1 MQMTGVGSAVSGAT
15 CPVAFSE
22 TIVPTAVSSSYRL
35 GLVLV
40 TIAMVLVPLLYLLL
54 IGAVG
59 WFLVWH
65 LTADTWILHGKSGG
79 QLRLLGYL
87 TPAVAG
93 ATLLFFM
100 VKPILARRAHR
111 ADPVQVTDAEQPALH
126 ALIREICRQ
135 VRSMLPARVHVD
147 CQVNASA
154 SLRGGVLGVFSCDL
168 DLTIGL
174 PLATGLSVRELSGV
188 LAHEFGHFAQGGGM
202 RMTVLI
208 RSINAWLYRVV
219 HERDAWDSKLE
230 EWSKKGD
237 GRVMIPMAMARLS
250 VWVSRRALAAV
261 TTVGHGVS
269 CYMLRQMEFDADSYE
284 VKVAGTNSFTRT
296 MVRLRELSAGQQM
309 VYRGL
314 QHSLENRAIP
324 GDLPHLF
331 AEYSRRLPDS
341 IRETVQRV
349 SDDRTGPFD
358 THPSDGDRVAAAH
371 AIGARGALVGGDE
384 PATILFREFDRLSAA
399 VTRHHY
405 EDDLGLALDD
415 IRLVTVDEAL
425 RGADDQ
431 QRTQAAIRAF
441 FAGRV
446 SVTRPLRIPLDPV
459 ATREVGDLD
468 TALDASRAAVN
479 ASNVSQNLYRSFEQ
493 LLVRRD
499 LAFCAEHLLLA
510 GMHTV
515 SGDQFS
521 LAEPTLDGARS
532 TQKWA
537 LQEQDVLREE
547 LDAFDVLI
555 ARRLSLTV
563 LMLERRQRSSDA
575 PAMVSAINSL
585 AEALPLVVDARR
597 YVLAMAY
604 LEQAAVLSTSPP
616 VRERMTS
623 LESSLAMCHKRAL
636 EIFSAAPTPA
646 GDVSEQWQRLASNTR
661 SLSPNDFLHSVVELY
676 WACLSRLVRLV
687 VDADAS
693 VDTYASS
700 DAEASNPH

>member
-1 MQMTGVGSAVSGAT
+1 MQMTGVGGAVSGAT
-15 CPVAFSE
+15 SPVAFSE

-40 TIAMVLVPLLYLLL
+40 TIAMILVPLLYLLL

-65 LTADTWILHGKSGG
+65 LTANTWILDGKSGG
-79 QLRLLGYL
+79 QWRLLGYL

-93 ATLLFFM
+93 ATMLFFM

-111 ADPVQVTDAEQPALH
+111 SDPVQVTDAEQPALH

-135 VRSMLPARVHVD
+135 VRAPLPARVHVD

-154 SLRGGVLGVFSCDL
+154 SLRGGVLGVFSRDL

-174 PLATGLSVRELSGV
+174 PLVTGLSVRELSGV

-219 HERDAWDSKLE
+219 HERDTWDSKLE
-230 EWSKKGD
+230 EWSKEGD
-237 GRVMIPMAMARLS
+237 WRVMIPMALARLS
-250 VWVSRRALAAV
+250 VWVSRQALAAA
-261 TTVGHGVS
+261 TMVGHGVS

-284 VKVAGTNSFTRT
+284 VKVAGTNAFTRT

-309 VYRGL
+309 VYGGL
-314 QHSLENRAIP
+314 QHSLDNRAIP
-324 GDLPHLF
+324 ADLPHLF
-331 AEYSRRLPDS
+331 AEYSRRLPDN
-341 IRETVQRV
+341 IRAKVQSV
-349 SDDRTGPFD
+349 SDDRTGTFD

-371 AIGARGALVGGDE
+371 AIGASGALVGGDE
-384 PATILFREFDRLSAA
+384 PATILFREFDRLAAA

-405 EDDLGLALDD
+405 EDDLGLTLDD

-425 RGADDQ
+425 RGAEDQ
-431 QRTQAAIRAF
+431 HRTKAAIRAV

-446 SVTRPLRIPLDPV
+446 SVTRPLRIPLDIV
-459 ATREVGDLD
+459 ATSENADLD
-468 TALDASRAAVN
+468 KALDASRAAVN
-479 ASNVSQNLYRSFEQ
+479 ASGVSENSYRFFEQ

-499 LAFCAEHLLLA
+499 LAFCAEQLLRA
-510 GMHTV
+510 GMQTV
-515 SGDQFS
+515 SGEQFS
-521 LAEPTLDGARS
+521 LAEPTLEGARS
-532 TQKWA
+532 TQSWA
-537 LQEQDVLREE
+537 LQEQDKLRAE
-547 LDAFDVLI
+547 LDPFDVLI
-555 ARRLSLTV
+555 ARRLSLGA
-563 LMLERRQRSSDA
+563 LMLERHQRSGDA
-575 PAMVSAINSL
+575 RAMVSTINAL

-604 LEQAAVLSTSPP
+604 LEQAPLLSTSPP
-616 VRERMTS
+616 VVDGMAS
-623 LESSLAMCHKRAL
+623 LEASLELCHRRAL
-636 EIFSAAPTPA
+636 EIFSAAPKPS
-646 GDVSEQWQRLASNTR
+646 GDLIDHWQRLESDAR
-661 SLSPNDFLHSVVELY
+661 SLSPNDFMHHVVELY
-676 WACLSRLVRLV
+676 WAYLSRLVRLV

-693 VDTYASS
+693 VDA
-700 DAEASNPH
+700 DA